1 MTAHPHHVPRR
12 DLGGVST
19 RRVCRP
25 PLLEKSRVMTAEQA
39 DGSNYRDDS
48 KSIDESAEGSN
59 YRDDDKANEDGELA
73 DGSNLRDDSKRISKV
88 ADGSNY
94 REPPP

>member
-1 MTAHPHHVPRR
+1 M
-12 DLGGVST
+12 
-19 RRVCRP
+19 RRVWIP

-48 KSIDESAEGSN
+48 TTIDESADGSN
-59 YRDDDKANEDGELA
+59 YRDDEENGDGELA
-73 DGSNLRDDSKRISKV
+73 DGSNLRDDSKRISEV

-94 REPPP
+94 RELPP